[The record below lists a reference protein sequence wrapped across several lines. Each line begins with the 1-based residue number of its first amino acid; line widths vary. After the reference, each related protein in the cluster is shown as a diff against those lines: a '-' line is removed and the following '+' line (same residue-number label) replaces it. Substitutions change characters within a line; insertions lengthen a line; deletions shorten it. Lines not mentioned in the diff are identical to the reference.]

1 MRFKE
6 FHEFKSNHKKIFEV
20 IFEKYYKKG
29 YFGDI
34 DRTIII
40 EQQKKW
46 FSLFY
51 NILNEKDKNDLMD
64 ILCNSKNKITKEWFT
79 ELSGLDIK
87 HKNKIDIENTIKEF
101 VEG

>member
-6 FHEFKSNHKKIFEV
+6 FYQLKTTHKKIFDV

-29 YFGDI
+29 YFGDVKKEL
-34 DRTIII
+34 II

-46 FSLFY
+46 FGVFC
-51 NILNEKDKNDLMD
+51 NIINEKDKNDLID

-79 ELSGLDIK
+79 ELSGIDIK
-87 HKNKIDIENTIKEF
+87 HKNKIDIKKSIKEF
-101 VEG
+101 VDG